1 MAVDPNSPEGQ
12 NLRKSFPLVTMP
24 GQQFNLLCAQISVSE
39 ASKGD
44 FLFTR
49 HDSTEAFIYL
59 IDGSVS
65 LEAEAL
71 KVETISADSNSA
83 KFALAH
89 QFPRKISARAINN
102 VRYIRLNLNAFEQKE
117 VEYEEKESVY
127 MIGNEGSEKVAKSKG
142 DWMSALLKSPIFQ
155 RLPAMNLQ
163 QVIMSLQEV
172 KLEKGDVLFHQGD
185 VGDYYYLVREGRCT
199 LSRKASERA
208 KEIMLTELGENETFG
223 EDALLSGEPRSVTVT
238 AATDMLLSRIN
249 KELFIKL
256 IKNPALKYIT
266 YPELLHEQAKDL
278 TPLILDVRP
287 VNEYNETHIEGSRN
301 IPFFSLRMHIKDL
314 KKEAKRIIII
324 CADGTLSEAAAF
336 TLIKNKI
343 DAVILK
349 GGMHSVPKNISYTGE
364 ATFAIDDNDQ
374 KSPIF
379 FERDD
384 VSTADISRA
393 IDQQTSKLDSLTP
406 ETKLDLQQENQL
418 LKAENLR
425 LSSELDNA
433 KKQYRIL
440 YKQTQKLKDVLE
452 KLKVTSKQYDNP

>member
-24 GQQFNLLCAQISVSE
+24 AQQFNLLCAEISVSE
-39 ASKGD
+39 IPKGD

-49 HDSTEAFIYL
+49 HDSTKSFIYL
-59 IDGSVS
+59 IGGSVS
-65 LEAEAL
+65 LEAGTL
-71 KVETISADSNSA
+71 KVETINADSDSA

-89 QFPRKISARAINN
+89 QFPRKISARAISN
-102 VRYIRLNLNAFEQKE
+102 VRYISLNLDAFEQKE

-127 MIGNEGSEKVAKSKG
+127 MIDNEGSEKEADNKG

-163 QVIMSLQEV
+163 QVLMSLQEV

-185 VGDYYYLVREGRCT
+185 AGDYYYLVREGRCT

-208 KEIMLTELGENETFG
+208 KEIILTELGENETFG
-223 EDALLSGEPRSVTVT
+223 EDSLLSGAPRSMTIT
-238 AATDMLLSRIN
+238 AATDMVLSRID
-249 KELFIKL
+249 KERFISL
-256 IKNPALKYIT
+256 IKKPALKYIT

-278 TPLILDVRP
+278 TPLILDIRP
-287 VNEYNETHIEGSRN
+287 VNEYNEAHIEGSRN

-314 KKEAKRIIII
+314 KKETKKVIII

-336 TLIKNKI
+336 SLIKNKI

-349 GGMHSVPKNISYTGE
+349 GGMQSAPKNISYTGE

-374 KSPIF
+374 KSHIF
-379 FERDD
+379 FERDED
-384 VSTADISRA
+384 STADTDISSTTN
-393 IDQQTSKLDSLTP
+393 QQTSTADSLKQ
-406 ETKLDLQQENQL
+406 ETELDLQQENQS
-418 LKAENLR
+418 LKAENSR
-425 LSSELDNA
+425 LNNELDGA
-433 KKQYRIL
+433 KKKYRML
-440 YKQTQKLKDVLE
+440 LKQTEKLKDVLD
-452 KLKVTSKQYDNP
+452 KLKSSK

>member
-1 MAVDPNSPEGQ
+1 MAIDPNSIEAQ

-24 GQQFNLLCAQISVSE
+24 AQQFNLLCAEISVSKIP
-39 ASKGD
+39 KGD

-59 IDGSVS
+59 IGGSVS
-65 LEAEAL
+65 LESGTL
-71 KVETISADSNSA
+71 KVETINADSDSA

-89 QFPRKISARAINN
+89 QFPRKISARAISN
-102 VRYIRLNLNAFEQKE
+102 VRYISLNLDAFEQKE

-127 MIGNEGSEKVAKSKG
+127 MIDNEGSEKEANSKG

-185 VGDYYYLVREGRCT
+185 AGDYYYLVREGRCT

-208 KEIMLTELGENETFG
+208 KEIVLTELGENETFG
-223 EDALLSGEPRSVTVT
+223 EDSLLSGAPRSMTIT
-238 AATDMLLSRIN
+238 AATDMVLSRID
-249 KELFIKL
+249 KERFISL
-256 IKNPALKYIT
+256 IKKPALTYIT

-278 TPLILDVRP
+278 TPLILDIRP
-287 VNEYNETHIEGSRN
+287 VNEYNEAHIEGSRN

-314 KKEAKRIIII
+314 KKETKKVIII

-336 TLIKNKI
+336 SLIKNKI

-349 GGMHSVPKNISYTGE
+349 GGMQSVPKNTSYTGE

-374 KSPIF
+374 KSHIF
-379 FERDD
+379 FERDEA
-384 VSTADISRA
+384 SSEDISST
-393 IDQQTSKLDSLTP
+393 IDQEVSKPDLLEINT
-406 ETKLDLQQENQL
+406 ELDLQQENQS
-418 LKAENLR
+418 LKTENVR
-425 LSSELDNA
+425 LSNELDNA
-433 KKQYRIL
+433 KKQYRLL
-440 YKQTQKLKDVLE
+440 YKQTE
-452 KLKVTSKQYDNP
+452 KLKGILDKLKSSK

>member
-1 MAVDPNSPEGQ
+1 MAVDPNSLEGQ

-24 GQQFNLLCAQISVSE
+24 AQQFNLLCAEISVSE
-39 ASKGD
+39 IPKGN
-44 FLFTR
+44 FIFTR
-49 HDSTEAFIYL
+49 HDSTKSFIFL

-65 LEAEAL
+65 LEAGTL
-71 KVETISADSNSA
+71 KVETINADSDSA

-102 VRYIRLNLNAFEQKE
+102 VRYISLNLNAFEQKE
-117 VEYEEKESVY
+117 VQYEEKESVY
-127 MIGNEGSEKVAKSKG
+127 MIDNEGSEKEATSKG

-172 KLEKGDVLFHQGD
+172 NLEKGEVLFHQGD
-185 VGDYYYLVREGRCT
+185 PGDYYYLVREGRCT

-208 KEIMLTELGENETFG
+208 KEIILLELGENETFG
-223 EDALLSGEPRSVTVT
+223 EDSLLSGKPRSMTIT
-238 AATDMLLSRIN
+238 AATDMVLSRID
-249 KELFIKL
+249 KERFIKL

-278 TPLILDVRP
+278 APIILDIRP
-287 VNEYNETHIEGSRN
+287 VNEYNEAHIEGCRN
-301 IPFFSLRMHIKDL
+301 LPFFSLRMYIKEL
-314 KKEAKRIIII
+314 KKESKRVIII

-349 GGMHSVPKNISYTGE
+349 GGMQNTPKNISHPGE

-374 KSPIF
+374 KSHIF
-379 FERDD
+379 FERDES
-384 VSTADISRA
+384 STTDISS
-393 IDQQTSKLDSLTP
+393 ITNQQVSKPDPLESNT
-406 ETKLDLQQENQL
+406 EHGLQQENQL
-418 LKAENLR
+418 LKAENIR
-425 LSSELDNA
+425 LSNELDDA

-440 YKQTQKLKDVLE
+440 HKQTEKLKDVLG
-452 KLKVTSKQYDNP
+452 KLKNSK